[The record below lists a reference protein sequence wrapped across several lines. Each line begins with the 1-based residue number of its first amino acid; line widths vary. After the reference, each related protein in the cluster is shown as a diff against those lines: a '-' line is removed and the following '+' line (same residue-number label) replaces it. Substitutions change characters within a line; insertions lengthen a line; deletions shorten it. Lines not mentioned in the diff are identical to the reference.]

1 MRASVWLLVLGSTL
15 GWAGLDFARKLLAD
29 RLSARVA
36 LLWMT
41 ALSWPLFLVWAAFSA
56 PPGRWVWDAGYL
68 PPALASVALN
78 VVANLMYFR
87 ALQIAPFSQTL
98 PMLSLTPV
106 FASAAAMVLL
116 GELPTPRQWLG
127 AFVVVVGA
135 VLLQAGRGGLA
146 AVGRALVHQ
155 RGAQLMAGVALLWS
169 LCTTLDKSAIAHA
182 EAAFHGFFLNA
193 GVALAVCGALLAG
206 GRRAQIGLARSA
218 RWPLLC
224 ALLVGA
230 LALGLQLVALR
241 EVPVG
246 WMETIK
252 RGVGGFAA
260 VGLGSI
266 WLDEPITRRKVG
278 AVAVMTAGVA
288 LLVL

>member
-29 RLSARVA
+29 RLPARVA

-41 ALSWPLFLVWAAFSA
+41 TLSCPLFLAWAAIAA
-56 PPGRWVWDAGYL
+56 PPQRWIWSLDYFA
-68 PPALASVALN
+68 PALASVALN
-78 VVANLMYFR
+78 VAANLLYFR

-106 FASAAAMVLL
+106 FASASALAVL
-116 GELPTPRQWLG
+116 GELPTGRQWLG
-127 AFVVVVGA
+127 AFVVVFGA
-135 VLLQAGRGGLA
+135 VLLQAGRGGLRD
-146 AVGRALVHQ
+146 VLRSLRER
-155 RGAQLMAGVALLWS
+155 RGAQQMALVALIWS
-169 LCTTLDKSAIAHA
+169 MCTTLDKWSIGHA
-182 EAAFHGFFLNA
+182 EGAFHGFFLNA
-193 GVALAVCGALLAG
+193 GVAVSMWAWLLVRREVSSPRAAAVPLAAALV
-206 GRRAQIGLARSA
+206 
-218 RWPLLC
+218 
-224 ALLVGA
+224 VGA
-230 LALGLQLVALR
+230 LALGLQLLVLR

-260 VGLGSI
+260 VALGSL
-266 WLDEPITRRKVG
+266 WLAEPLSRRKVG